1 MIIPPGDRNLALT
14 VHSYTPWDFAGPG
27 PTTIVPPSTRPQHN
41 GPTNHT
47 FTAEDETAARA
58 TMSSLAAWGQ
68 RKLGDPSRVV
78 HDEFGCTVMQSNR
91 TARLLYY
98 KTYARAAE
106 AAGVGWAVW
115 DDDGWY
121 RVLSRRANQTWD
133 ADVLAQLVP
142 PSSSVVGKRGVLAQ
156 PDTTLFFTSP
166 ATPQG

>member
-1 MIIPPGDRNLALT
+1 MVAWG
-14 VHSYTPWDFAGPG
+14 
-27 PTTIVPPSTRPQHN
+27 
-41 GPTNHT
+41 
-47 FTAEDETAARA
+47 
-58 TMSSLAAWGQ
+58 LAAWGQ

-121 RVLSRRANQTWD
+121 RVLSRRGNQTWD

-142 PSSSVVGKRGVLAQ
+142 PSGL
-156 PDTTLFFTSP
+156 
-166 ATPQG
+166 